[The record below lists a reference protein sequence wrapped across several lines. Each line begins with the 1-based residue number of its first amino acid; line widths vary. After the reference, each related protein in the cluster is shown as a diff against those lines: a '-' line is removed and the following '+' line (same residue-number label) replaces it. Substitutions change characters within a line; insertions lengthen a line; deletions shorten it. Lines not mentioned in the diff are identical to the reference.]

1 MSLPGTIAYRS
12 PDSAAV
18 PALARSI
25 TIQFSTPSVRVR
37 TYPAEIVQYRRRP
50 PTNVSLVQYG
60 QIGFDVV
67 GIVSQNLPLKRS
79 SVFLGFNSIDIS
91 DENIDF

>member
-1 MSLPGTIAYRS
+1 MPLPGTIAYRS

-37 TYPAEIVQYRRRP
+37 TYPAEIVPYRRRP